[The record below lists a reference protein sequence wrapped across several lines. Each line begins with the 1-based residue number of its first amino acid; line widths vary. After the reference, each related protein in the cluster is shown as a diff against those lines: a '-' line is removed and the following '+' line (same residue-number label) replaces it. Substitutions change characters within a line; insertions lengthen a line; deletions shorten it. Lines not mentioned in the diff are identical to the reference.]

1 MKIFSGEQ
9 ESFYKQKEEWMMR
22 SNKMLKGFF
31 VLMFVMICA
40 VGFLPQQGWAINELR
55 IGIGIDADTLNPQEH
70 TTTLMQNMSD
80 LIHDNLFYQTPDAK
94 LEPRLATKYE
104 VSKDGLT
111 YTLHLRKGVK
121 FSDGTPFDA
130 KAMKLTF
137 DRALDPKMRV
147 PLRFAIVMIKE
158 VKIVDDYTIR
168 IELKNPFAPFASTL
182 SMTITSPISPAAI
195 EKYGDDVRQH
205 PIGAGPYILS
215 EWVKGDRIVMVRNET
230 YYGKKPTVDKLT
242 FKIIPE
248 DATREAMLRTGQI
261 DVCYKPLP
269 SNVTALKADP
279 NITVDMPLDTRTI
292 FMGLN
297 CQKGVTTNK
306 LVRQAFNY
314 AVDKKAICKKVLF
327 DTAVP
332 MEGPV
337 SSTLYGY
344 FKMANQYDYN
354 PEKAKELL
362 KKANFDF
369 NQTVQMRTPQGRYL
383 FDKQVSEAIQAY
395 LQAIGV
401 KAELRTYDWPTYVA
415 GLVKPIQE
423 SELEV
428 FLLGWGPVILDAD
441 FGLYGMFH
449 SSVNPPKGLGS
460 AFYSNPE
467 YDKIMDASRL
477 EQNSKKRLELFKKAS
492 EIVWDDC
499 PWIWLHV
506 EKFVIAYSKKIKG
519 MVVTGTEKFY
529 PTYIKIEK

>member
-1 MKIFSGEQ
+1 MKKVTVFMKAIIFLS
-9 ESFYKQKEEWMMR
+9 
-22 SNKMLKGFF
+22 LF
-31 VLMFVMICA
+31 VL
-40 VGFLPQQGWAINELR
+40 GLSLPLTPFAQAQIKELR

-70 TTTLMQNMSD
+70 TTTLCQNMSD
-80 LIHDNLFYQTPDAK
+80 LINDTLLYQTPDNK
-94 LEPRLATKYE
+94 LEPRLATKVD

-130 KAMKLTF
+130 KAAKLTF

-147 PLRFAIVMIKE
+147 PLRFAITMIKE
-158 VKIVDDYTIR
+158 VNIVDDHTFRIVLKYPYAAFAAHLSLTIC
-168 IELKNPFAPFASTL
+168 
-182 SMTITSPISPAAI
+182 SPSSPAAI
-195 EKYGDDVRQH
+195 EKYGEDIRQN
-205 PIGAGPYILS
+205 PVGAGPYILK
-215 EWVKGDRIVMVRNET
+215 EWVKGDRMVMVRNEN
-230 YYGKKPTVDKLT
+230 YYGKKPTVEKLT

-269 SNVTALKADP
+269 SNVAGLKADP
-279 NITVDMPLDTRTI
+279 NVTVEMPLDTRTI

-297 CQKGVTTNK
+297 CKKGVTTNK

-314 AVDKKAICKKVLF
+314 AVDKKAIVSKILF

-337 SSTLYGY
+337 SPILFGF
-344 FKMANQYDYN
+344 FKIANQYDYN

-369 NQTVQMRTPQGRYL
+369 NQTVNMRTPQGRYL
-383 FDKQVSEAIQAY
+383 FDKQVSEAVQAY

-401 KAELRTYDWPTYVA
+401 KTELRTYDWPTYVA
-415 GLVKPIQE
+415 GLQKPIE
-423 SELEV
+423 ASELEV
-428 FLLGWGPVILDAD
+428 FLLGWGPLILDAD
-441 FGLYGMFH
+441 FGLYGQFH

-460 AFYSNPE
+460 AFYDNPE
-467 YDKIMDASRL
+467 YDKLMDASRM
-477 EQNSKKRLELFKKAS
+477 EQNSKKRLELLKKAS
-492 EIVWDDC
+492 EMVWDDC

-506 EKFVIAYSKKIKG
+506 EKFVIAYSKKIKE